1 MGRRETS
8 ELPQRL
14 SLLQAK
20 RDRQARLLADKH
32 DLLALCQTLEAD
44 IQAVEDRVTKIQQQ
58 EETVELRRLSLE
70 MTMELHRKRFE
81 EQLMQLRFERERLD
95 QWEQRVKGRG

>member
-1 MGRRETS
+1 MEEETLVHALLQDLARRETS

-32 DLLALCQTLEAD
+32 ELLALC
-44 IQAVEDRVTKIQQQ
+44 
-58 EETVELRRLSLE
+58 
-70 MTMELHRKRFE
+70 
-81 EQLMQLRFERERLD
+81 
-95 QWEQRVKGRG
+95 